1 MEIKKGKLEGKKRR
15 KKIRIRIRITGDKV
29 SSKIDE
35 KEEKFNLCQT
45 QAIRRYSRKV
55 WKDE

>member
-15 KKIRIRIRITGDKV
+15 EKIRIRIRITGDKV

-35 KEEKFNLCQT
+35 KEGKFNLC
-45 QAIRRYSRKV
+45 
-55 WKDE
+55 